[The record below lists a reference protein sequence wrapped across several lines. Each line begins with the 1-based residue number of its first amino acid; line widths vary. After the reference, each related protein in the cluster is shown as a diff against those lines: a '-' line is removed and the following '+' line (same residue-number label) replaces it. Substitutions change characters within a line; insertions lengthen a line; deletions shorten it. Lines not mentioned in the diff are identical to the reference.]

1 MHHGRGIRYALLGA
15 VSRNPDGVHGYA
27 LKRQCERILG
37 NFWQLNF
44 GEVYRTIDRLA
55 VDGLIEHVLEEP
67 ESTRKLYRITE
78 KGRRTLDTFILSPP
92 TDAPRPLRQELAVK
106 LLFAGRDQLP
116 QVLELIEHQREAYM
130 RQLSL
135 LGVQR
140 RKLSRAPIDSFVTNL
155 LIDGAELSA
164 RAELAWLDDITQK
177 LKERFLGSPIENES
191 RPEALR
197 RSTPGANPA
206 ASTRARSP
214 GGMSGLR

>member
-78 KGRRTLDTFILSPP
+78 KGRGPSIPSSSRHRP
-92 TDAPRPLRQELAVK
+92 TRLVP
-106 LLFAGRDQLP
+106 F
-116 QVLELIEHQREAYM
+116 
-130 RQLSL
+130 
-135 LGVQR
+135 
-140 RKLSRAPIDSFVTNL
+140 
-155 LIDGAELSA
+155 
-164 RAELAWLDDITQK
+164 
-177 LKERFLGSPIENES
+177 
-191 RPEALR
+191 
-197 RSTPGANPA
+197 
-206 ASTRARSP
+206 ARSWRSSFSLP
-214 GGMSGLR
+214 VATNCRRCSSSSSTSGRHICGS